1 MRQHLDRKTEKM
13 RWVKTTLSSVWG
25 IVGQRN
31 VPNEIELADR
41 TEGIRDSMLD
51 LLAEPGI
58 HYTPALLRRV
68 TYAQDLEALWYL
80 RSDLMM
86 TVAAA
91 HGEASAQAHMQR
103 ISNMF
108 DGLLP
113 QGLQTRPSPL
123 Q

>member
-1 MRQHLDRKTEKM
+1 M